1 MAREVARIAES
12 KSGSY
17 LELIRRLNERG
28 YRIDLAELLAA
39 GGREIPVAELQKK
52 AIFDYMAAKGY
63 VSAWSEAKLLVRE
76 DPRPQCRAGE
86 ARRAADHRGDP
97 PRGRDGDPRASLS
110 D

>member
-76 DPRPQCRAGE
+76 DPALNVEREKPARCGSSRRSTARAG
-86 ARRAADHRGDP
+86 RRSSRIP
-97 PRGRDGDPRASLS
+97 I
-110 D
+110 

>member
-39 GGREIPVAELQKK
+39 GGREIPVAELQRKR
-52 AIFDYMAAKGY
+52 F
-63 VSAWSEAKLLVRE
+63 
-76 DPRPQCRAGE
+76 
-86 ARRAADHRGDP
+86 
-97 PRGRDGDPRASLS
+97 
-110 D
+110 

>member
-28 YRIDLAELLAA
+28 YRIDLTELLAA

-52 AIFDYMAAKGY
+52 AIFDYMAAMGY
-63 VSAWSEAKLLVRE
+63 VSAWSEAKLLVPGRT
-76 DPRPQCRAGE
+76 PPSMSSGRSPARCGSSRRSTARAG
-86 ARRAADHRGDP
+86 RRSSRIP
-97 PRGRDGDPRASLS
+97 I
-110 D
+110 